1 MNHHRPIGLTC
12 LAFVAGLISITLSV
26 LGVGAFFHVVSL
38 FKNDGY
44 KPDYYPIGYILFAV
58 AGVCLLLVAWIASIT
73 AFDLWKFKSRGRST
87 TIAGTL
93 ILGVCTLLLILRHA
107 FQGLEFWLAV
117 LVLLFSFETVVY
129 LRQASVRSQFE
140 SKPGQ
145 EGDS

>member
-1 MNHHRPIGLTC
+1 
-12 LAFVAGLISITLSV
+12 
-26 LGVGAFFHVVSL
+26 
-38 FKNDGY
+38 
-44 KPDYYPIGYILFAV
+44 
-58 AGVCLLLVAWIASIT
+58 VAWIASIT